1 MRPAPAGR
9 QKGGGVVDRY
19 KILLV
24 DLLQR
29 IDQKLEK
36 LSKLLEVSK
45 DAKKSGDDGADPDQ

>member
-1 MRPAPAGR
+1 V
-9 QKGGGVVDRY
+9 KGGGVVDRY